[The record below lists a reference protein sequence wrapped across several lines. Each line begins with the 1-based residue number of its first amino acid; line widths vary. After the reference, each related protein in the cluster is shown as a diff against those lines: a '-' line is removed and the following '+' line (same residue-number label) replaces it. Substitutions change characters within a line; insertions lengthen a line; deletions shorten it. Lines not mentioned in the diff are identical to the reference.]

1 MYTAILFNATEQARL
16 LDMVHEHIPEGWR
29 VFLHHVTL
37 NMGPITKGPN
47 TESLLNTEINFTVDA
62 FGMDDKVCAV
72 RVSDMGVAKSSNKVP
87 HVTAA
92 VDQVKGG
99 KPFMSNDIKMWVP
112 LGPEVF
118 SGKVMEIGQ

>member
-1 MYTAILFNATEQARL
+1 MYTAILLNATDQARL
-16 LDMVHEHIPEGWR
+16 LNMVYEHIPEGWR

-37 NMGPITKGPN
+37 NMGPITKGVNP
-47 TESLLNTEINFTVDA
+47 ESLLDTEIKFTVDA

-72 RVSDMGVAKSSNKVP
+72 RVSDLGVARSSNKVP
-87 HVTAA
+87 HVTIA
-92 VDQVKGG
+92 VDQANGG
-99 KPFMSNDIKMWVP
+99 KPFMSNEIQMWVP